1 MAKKQADAT
10 PTDTAVE
17 TLANGADNLPA
28 IGMIAQYVK
37 DLSFESPAAPG
48 IFSGQTTEGPAM
60 DVQFGIAT
68 SQVGEE
74 VHEVTLKIEV
84 NAKVADQT
92 AFIIDLT
99 YAGLFGARNVT
110 DEELKPFLLA
120 HAPALLF
127 PFARRVVADTTR
139 DGNFQPLMLDP
150 IDFGT
155 LYQQQ
160 LEAQQ
165 AQAEGATGNA

>member
-1 MAKKQADAT
+1 MADQ
-10 PTDTAVE
+10 DTAA
-17 TLANGADNLPA
+17 TLANGEDNLPA

-37 DLSFESPAAPG
+37 DLSFESPGAPA
-48 IFSGQTTEGPAM
+48 IFSGQQLEGPQM

-68 SQVGEE
+68 TQVGEE

-84 NAKVADQT
+84 TAKVADAT

-99 YAGLFGARNVT
+99 YAGLFGARHVT
-110 DEELKPFLLA
+110 EEQLKPFLLA
-120 HAPALLF
+120 HAPTLLF
-127 PFARRVVADTTR
+127 PFARRIVADTTR

-150 IDFGT
+150 IDFST

-160 LEAQQ
+160 LDAQEEAET
-165 AQAEGATGNA
+165 ARAEGATDNA

>member
-1 MAKKQADAT
+1 MADQ
-10 PTDTAVE
+10 DTADTPAE
-17 TLANGADNLPA
+17 TLANGADNSPT

-48 IFSGQTTEGPAM
+48 IFSGQQTEGPQM

-84 NAKVADQT
+84 NAKVGEQT
-92 AFIIDLT
+92 AFIVDLT
-99 YAGLFGARNVT
+99 YAGLFGARNVSE
-110 DEELKPFLLA
+110 DDLKPFLLA
-120 HAPALLF
+120 HAPSLLF

-165 AQAEGATGNA
+165 AQAEGAPGNA

>member
-1 MAKKQADAT
+1 MADQ
-10 PTDTAVE
+10 DTAD
-17 TLANGADNLPA
+17 TLANGADNSPT

-48 IFSGQTTEGPAM
+48 IFSGQQTEGPAM

-68 SQVGEE
+68 AQVGEE

-84 NAKVADQT
+84 TAKIGEQT

-110 DEELKPFLLA
+110 EEQLKPFLLA
-120 HAPALLF
+120 HAPTLLF
-127 PFARRVVADTTR
+127 PFARRIVADTTR

-150 IDFGT
+150 IDFST
-155 LYQQQ
+155 LYEQQ
-160 LEAQQ
+160 LA
-165 AQAEGATGNA
+165 AQAEAETARAEGTTDNA